1 MFKKKFII
9 RLLILSIFTLSGYI
23 IETQK
28 IERKKITFEISL
40 NDNKIFNSPER
51 YNYKI
56 EQYINSVYLKSLK
69 LVKNKILSDL
79 GANSNI
85 KYVRYNVVANN
96 DNISFLFI
104 LKFNGNDAK
113 IVNFI
118 KNSININ
125 SKYSHKYVYQKINF
139 ELINNQRVNLTP
151 KEKVLTLQIIEQF
164 KIQNKNLIIYK
175 NQNISSNKNLILT
188 IILSVI
194 FGIFI
199 IYFLDLFLLKKS
211 IINPKGRK

>member
-151 KEKVLTLQIIEQF
+151 KEKV
-164 KIQNKNLIIYK
+164 
-175 NQNISSNKNLILT
+175 
-188 IILSVI
+188 
-194 FGIFI
+194 
-199 IYFLDLFLLKKS
+199 
-211 IINPKGRK
+211 